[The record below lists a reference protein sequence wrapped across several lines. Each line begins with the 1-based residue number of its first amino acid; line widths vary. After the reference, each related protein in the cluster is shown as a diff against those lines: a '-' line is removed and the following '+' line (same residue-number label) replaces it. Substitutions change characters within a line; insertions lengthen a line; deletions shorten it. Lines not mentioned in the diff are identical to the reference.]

1 MKAIRFHATGEVDV
15 LRFEEVPDPKAGPG
29 EFVVRVR
36 AIGVNFADTR
46 FRRGEYFIRPVFPQV
61 PGMECAGEIVALGEG
76 ASGFAVGD
84 RVMALG
90 ANAYAEQLVCKP
102 TDLYP
107 MPAGISFEDA
117 AALPVQGLTAHHVL
131 ALSGRMARGERV
143 LVHAAAGGVG
153 TLAVQLAKARGAVQV
168 VATAGSDEKLAL
180 ARSLGADVAVSYKD
194 EAWAARVKEATGGA
208 GIDVLLEMLGGTDAL
223 RKNLSL
229 LAPFGRMVV
238 FGAASGDTHGQIEPV
253 ALMAKNLSVTGYY
266 LTPLVRRRD
275 LCAPPLA
282 EMAAEVAAGKLR
294 IVIGARYPLAD
305 AAEAH
310 RAMEARRTTGKI
322 VLVP

>member
-15 LRFEEVPDPKAGPG
+15 LRFEDVSDPSPGPG
-29 EFVVRVR
+29 EYVIRVR

-46 FRRGEYFIRPVFPQV
+46 FRRGEYFIRPVFPQI
-61 PGMECAGEIVALGEG
+61 PGMECAGEVIARGEG
-76 ASGFAVGD
+76 ATDHAVGD

-90 ANAYAEQLVCKP
+90 ANAYASLLVCKAA
-102 TDLYP
+102 DLYP
-107 MPAGISFEDA
+107 MPDGLGFDEA
-117 AALPVQGLTAHHVL
+117 AALPVQALTAHHVL
-131 ALSGRMARGERV
+131 HLSGRMAKGERV

-153 TLAVQLAKARGAVQV
+153 TLAVQLAKSAGAAQV
-168 VATAGSDEKLAL
+168 VATAGSEEKLAL

-194 EAWAARVKEATGGA
+194 DAWPARVKEATAGK

-223 RKNLSL
+223 RKNLGL
-229 LAPFGRMVV
+229 LAPFGRMIV

-253 ALMAKNLSVTGYY
+253 TLMAKNLTVTGYY

-282 EMAAEVAAGKLR
+282 AMAADVAAKRLR
-294 IVIGARYPLAD
+294 VIIGARYPLGD

-310 RAMEARRTTGKI
+310 RALEERRTTGKI
-322 VLVP
+322 ILVP